1 MNTETKETK
10 RTWTTQKTVM
20 TAMFGAISVVLMLID
35 FPLPIA
41 PSFMKMDISDLPAM
55 LGTFM
60 MGPIA
65 GVTIAAIKN
74 ILELIFRG
82 STTAFV
88 GELANFC
95 GACFYILPA
104 SLVYR
109 FKKGKSGAAL
119 SLLVGTIC
127 VTILYMILDYAV
139 IFPMYSTLY
148 DLPMEA
154 IIGMGNAITGRIT
167 DLFTMMVFA
176 VAPFN
181 LIKYG
186 IVSLITFFTYKRL
199 KGILLKEEM

>member
-1 MNTETKETK
+1 MNTETKK
-10 RTWTTQKTVM
+10 TWTTKKTVM

-60 MGPIA
+60 MGPAA
-65 GVTIAAIKN
+65 GVAIAAIKN

-82 STTAFV
+82 TTTAFV
-88 GELANFC
+88 GELANFL
-95 GACFYILPA
+95 GACSYILPA
-104 SLVYR
+104 ALVYH
-109 FKKGKSGAAL
+109 FKKGKGGAAL
-119 SLLVGTIC
+119 SLLAATVC

-148 DLPMEA
+148 NLPMET
-154 IIGMGNAITGRIT
+154 IIAMGSAITGRIT

-199 KGILLKEEM
+199 KGVLLREEE